1 MTIQDIGS
9 VPQSDIISI
18 LIIHPGKGD
27 TTISHSLFKEPNF
40 HPNFQLNP
48 ITVASPYAPKLT
60 VASFRTSPIGF
71 EVTHWDPSLRSP
83 GKSFVLPL
91 AILATHVC
99 MAWGPQ
105 ARDQAKTPWY
115 FCQSSSLLICLTI
128 ATSDTMSCF
137 SLLSLPEFQLLNF
150 LQTRV
155 WRK

>member
-1 MTIQDIGS
+1 MAMQDIGS

-18 LIIHPGKGD
+18 PIIHPGKGD

-40 HPNFQLNP
+40 HLNFQLNP
-48 ITVASPYAPKLT
+48 IT

-71 EVTHWDPSLRSP
+71 EVTHWDPALRSP
-83 GKSFVLPL
+83 GKSFVLPS